1 MKLGYY
7 HYYFKQ
13 RGKRNAPR
21 ICHNMGPLLKAY
33 TEYDNIDWKTKLE
46 SEDGEKLFLTPTGSS
61 GVYMLAATRHQ
72 EREAAAAERRSQ
84 HRFSPIVCNRARA
97 LLP

>member
-46 SEDGEKLFLTPTGSS
+46 SEDGEKLFLTPTGST
-61 GVYMLAATRHQ
+61 GVYMLVATRHQ
-72 EREAAAAERRSQ
+72 EIIKAIHTRTLSCADDRRS
-84 HRFSPIVCNRARA
+84 
-97 LLP
+97 